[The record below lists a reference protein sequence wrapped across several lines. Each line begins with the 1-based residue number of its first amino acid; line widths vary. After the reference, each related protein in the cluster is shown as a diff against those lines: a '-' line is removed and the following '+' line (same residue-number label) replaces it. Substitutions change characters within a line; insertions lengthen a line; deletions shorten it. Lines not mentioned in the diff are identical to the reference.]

1 VNLIITSASRLR
13 EVYGAYDARRILG
26 AIGRLVEAHAAR
38 DVQSR
43 VLLIEEGDAELGVAG
58 AQLEPEA
65 IARQIWSLALA
76 LGSAS
81 GRDHAR
87 LSSVLV
93 VGGPDIV
100 PFYEA
105 PNPATHDGDET
116 VAGDWIYGA
125 RDPFGPMSWPVGRL
139 PGAAGGDPDLLL
151 RLLEFAASARPIRTA
166 QRKTFGYCTA
176 VWRHAAEQVYATI
189 ASPERLL
196 VSPPLLA
203 TTLDR
208 RLLDGAG
215 LVYCNLHGVRD
226 GPPWYGQSEEHPALV
241 AALRPADLAGLDL
254 RGALVVSEACYGA
267 SIAGRDEGTS
277 LALAFLARGAAG
289 FVGATAVSY
298 GPPEPPPGEA
308 DLIALHFL
316 QAVVGSGGAGSAP
329 ITLGDAFAAARA
341 GMLRDTLAGQ
351 RMLDEDDQKTLLE
364 FVLYGDPTIVIH

>member
-13 EVYGAYDARRILG
+13 EVYGSYGARRVMG
-26 AIGRLVEAHAAR
+26 AIGGLVQAHAAR
-38 DVQSR
+38 DIQSR
-43 VLLIEEGDAELGVAG
+43 LLLIEEGDADLGVAG

-65 IARQIWSLALA
+65 IARQLWSLVVA
-76 LGSAS
+76 LGPAS
-81 GRDHAR
+81 RRDPAR
-87 LSSVLV
+87 LSSVLI

-105 PNPATHDGDET
+105 PNPAAHDGDET

-125 RDPFGPMSWPVGRL
+125 RDPFGPMAWPVGRL

-151 RLLEFAASARPIRTA
+151 RLLDFAASAPAARSGSH
-166 QRKTFGYCTA
+166 KTFGYCTA
-176 VWRHAAEQVYATI
+176 MWRRAAEQIYATI
-189 ASPERLL
+189 DSPERLL

-203 TTLDR
+203 TSLDR

-215 LVYCNLHGVRD
+215 LVYCNLHGVPD

-267 SIAGRDEGTS
+267 AIAGRDEGTS

-298 GPPEPPPGEA
+298 GPPGPPPGEA

-316 QAVVGSGGAGSAP
+316 QAVAGGAGP
-329 ITLGDAFAAARA
+329 TTLGGAFAAARA
-341 GMLRDTLAGQ
+341 GMLRDTLAQQ

-364 FVLYGDPTIVIH
+364 FVLYGDPTVVVG